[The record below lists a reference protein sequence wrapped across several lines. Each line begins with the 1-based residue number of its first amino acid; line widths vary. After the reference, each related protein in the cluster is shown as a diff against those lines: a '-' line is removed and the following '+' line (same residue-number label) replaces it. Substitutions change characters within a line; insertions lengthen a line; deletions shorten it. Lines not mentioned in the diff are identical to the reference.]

1 MSEAITVRVQKVKKN
16 TVKSRLI
23 FFLILV
29 AILLLVTLFSNQ
41 LAPYDPYAQN
51 LSEARLPPSAEH
63 WMGTDQYGRDMF
75 SRVLV
80 GARTSIFATLAL
92 VAAISIFGTVTGT
105 FCGYYGGA
113 LDSIVMRISDV
124 CLAFP
129 GLVFAL
135 AIAALLG
142 GGVSNAVLAVAVIS
156 WPKYARVARSQTL
169 ALKNSDFMAAAR
181 LSGSTSMQMI
191 LRHILPNILGPI
203 LVTAML
209 DIGTMMMELAGLS
222 FLGLGA
228 QPPVAEWG
236 NMMSGGRSMLQT
248 YPWLVLSPGFAIFLT
263 VVVFNLL
270 GDTVRDYMDPKNSRA
285 REFAVCKLIKIKQ
298 KKGKANDEKDP
309 CNPDGAL
316 PHHWHPGRLR
326 RQRQHPRSVRR
337 EENLCLRRHHL
348 QRRERRADD
357 QSPRSLF
364 RLALHPL
371 RRRRNADED
380 CGRRLPS
387 ALACGERNLC

>member
-1 MSEAITVRVQKVKKN
+1 MNETVTIRVQKVKKN
-16 TVKSRLI
+16 STEVRLI

-29 AILLLVTLFSNQ
+29 MILLLITLFADK
-41 LAPYDPYAQN
+41 LVPYDPYAQD
-51 LSEARLPPSAEH
+51 LGQAMLPPSALH

-75 SRVLV
+75 SRVV
-80 GARTSIFATLAL
+80 IGAQTSIFSTLAL
-92 VAAISIFGTVTGT
+92 VSVISVFGTIVGT
-105 FCGYYGGA
+105 LCGYYGGL
-113 LDSIVMRISDV
+113 LDSVVMRISDV

-142 GGVSNAVLAVAVIS
+142 GGVSNAAIALAVIS

-169 ALKNSDFMAAAR
+169 ALKSSSFVSAAR
-181 LSGSTSMQMI
+181 LSGCSSMQMI
-191 LRHILPNILGPI
+191 LRHILPNSLGPI

-228 QPPVAEWG
+228 QPPTAEWG

-263 VVVFNLL
+263 VVIFNLL

-285 REFAVCKLIKIKQ
+285 R
-298 KKGKANDEKDP
+298 
-309 CNPDGAL
+309 
-316 PHHWHPGRLR
+316 
-326 RQRQHPRSVRR
+326 
-337 EENLCLRRHHL
+337 
-348 QRRERRADD
+348 
-357 QSPRSLF
+357 
-364 RLALHPL
+364 
-371 RRRRNADED
+371 
-380 CGRRLPS
+380 
-387 ALACGERNLC
+387 